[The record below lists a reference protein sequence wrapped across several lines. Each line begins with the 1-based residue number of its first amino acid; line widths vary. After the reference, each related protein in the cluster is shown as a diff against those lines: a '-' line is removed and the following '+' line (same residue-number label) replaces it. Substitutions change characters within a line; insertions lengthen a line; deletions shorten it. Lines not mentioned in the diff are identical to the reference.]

1 METQTKRT
9 RSTRAGT
16 PGPLFPLDLAYT
28 QAGVSL
34 PTVRTIPPD
43 EIPPP
48 YHSLLVHEQ
57 DMTLTLERHHGGP
70 VLLRTLSTTTR
81 GGWYLRRV
89 LLVQAYSGR
98 PVEMGAIR
106 LRLDAFPRKI
116 QQQILR
122 NEVPLGRV
130 LRNGGID
137 FHSRPRAFFTVTPN
151 SEMMGVFWMREPR
164 PLYGRQTALSVDGR
178 RLGDIVEILPLV

>member
-1 METQTKRT
+1 MAKA
-9 RSTRAGT
+9 RSRQS
-16 PGPLFPLDLAYT
+16 PLFPLDLAYT
-28 QAGVSL
+28 QVGVAL
-34 PTVRTIPPD
+34 PAVRTITP
-43 EIPPP
+43 EGVPPP

-70 VLLRTLSTTTR
+70 VLLRTLSTTSR

-106 LRLDAFPRKI
+106 VRLDAFAEKI
-116 QQQILR
+116 QRQILR
-122 NEVPLGRV
+122 NEIPLGRV

-137 FHSRPRAFFTVTPN
+137 FRSRPQAYFAVTPN
-151 SEMMGVFWMREPR
+151 PEMMGVFWMREAR
-164 PLYGRQTALSVDGR
+164 TLYGRQTALSVEGR
-178 RLGDIVEILPLV
+178 RIGDIVEILPLV